1 MTNHVAVC
9 FPQKEAVHG
18 ALEKGLAVIYSKV
31 LPVKQ
36 M

>member
-1 MTNHVAVC
+1 MTNHAAVY
-9 FPQKEAVHG
+9 FPQKAAVHG
-18 ALEKGLAVIYSKV
+18 ALEKGLAVIYLKF